1 MTREIDWQLFEKAID
16 VTATALRGSMGGENS
31 QPPKYAADLF
41 KAIWD
46 AFKEAAEDLPEKGR
60 AGIRPA

>member
-1 MTREIDWQLFEKAID
+1 MTRELDWQLFEKAID
-16 VTATALRGSMGGENS
+16 MTATALRGSMGGENS

-46 AFKEAAEDLPEKGR
+46 ALKDAAEDLPEKGR